1 MTDNRGKQLEKLSHL
16 IKGIA
21 VSSHFPIDRDLMMRL
36 PHLQIIACCSVGYD
50 YVDAEWAGK
59 HGIIVTNTPGVLTD
73 EVADTAIGLLL
84 CTIRQFPKADRF
96 IRAGQWEHKIFPLS
110 KLTLRESK
118 IGIVGMGRIGRAIAK
133 RLEGFSIAIEYHS
146 LSPKSDLPYKFHPTL
161 QQMALAV
168 DILINCTPGG
178 DSTRNIIG
186 AHVLKSLGSMG
197 VLINIGRASSVDEK
211 ALISALRN
219 GEIMAAGLD
228 VYWNEPHVPKEL
240 MTFDNVV
247 LLPHLG
253 SATIATRQAMYRL
266 VADNLIAWN
275 VGRAPLT
282 PVAENI

>member
-1 MTDNRGKQLEKLSHL
+1 
-16 IKGIA
+16 
-21 VSSHFPIDRDLMMRL
+21 
-36 PHLQIIACCSVGYD
+36 
-50 YVDAEWAGK
+50 
-59 HGIIVTNTPGVLTD
+59 
-73 EVADTAIGLLL
+73 
-84 CTIRQFPKADRF
+84 
-96 IRAGQWEHKIFPLS
+96 
-110 KLTLRESK
+110 
-118 IGIVGMGRIGRAIAK
+118 
-133 RLEGFSIAIEYHS
+133 
-146 LSPKSDLPYKFHPTL
+146 
-161 QQMALAV
+161 
-168 DILINCTPGG
+168 
-178 DSTRNIIG
+178 
-186 AHVLKSLGSMG
+186 MG